1 LYERAGGRVPLS
13 VISKQRLAARA
24 YLGSQE
30 LKLLHMAQAAASVD
44 NVEGRAMLILSGN
57 YVGFLPPHY
66 AQPWVDSGLLARIDP
81 EHYVTHLDFQ
91 IITRKGAESAR
102 VVQAFCNQLRAAARK
117 VNRTARSSK

>member
-1 LYERAGGRVPLS
+1 LS
-13 VISKQRLAARA
+13 VLSKQRLAARA

-30 LKLLHMAQAAASVD
+30 LKLLHMAEAAASVD

-102 VVQAFCNQLRAAARK
+102 VVQAFSNQLRAAARK
-117 VNRTARSSK
+117 VSRTARSSK